1 MAVDV
6 VPPLPATTH
15 GADGGG
21 GGVTPS
27 LLAPVSGVVCMFV
40 SAYMSELLSYYVTLG
55 ISLACFARAVWPD
68 RVDAVLVPLAAHA
81 RRAALLARADLE
93 ADLRLLRAHPATAP
107 ACAAAEACARRA
119 CAAVAAFLDG
129 VKRRAVAKWAEHRA
143 AAGVAWFLLR
153 LAGRAAWIAVTVLL
167 DAAREEA
174 AAHAPAA
181 MAYLRGL
188 VPGGI
193 GSPATSSSEGEQ
205 AKEEDDIAG
214 FELRDV
220 VSLVGIAFYLLFSI
234 RFVLSFGTISGK
246 HFYGMFLV
254 MCGLA
259 VMVAEWINPPDDDDS
274 NTTAGDT
281 SADDTTQQEG
291 DDAGDQARLDAE
303 LEEVRG
309 SWQFMY
315 VLIFMAFCFDAF
327 LLHATFGPQPTLLLL
342 LAVCNFWVLGIG
354 KDVQLAPDD
363 GEGAEGGS
371 AAAEAAVGVDE
382 AVNTWR
388 WGAAWVFVASSVKV
402 LAIYLVVDFYMAA
415 LSSLWLCAMADLM
428 LAEEDSLLELYRSGG
443 DEDREEDD
451 SGSGEDVNGG
461 AEEGADEA
469 SAGAAEHSDTSS
481 SEDEEEDYVLE
492 ERCNSSEEL
501 SDTKLS
507 EDEEEDYVLEER
519 CDSSEE
525 RTNAISSEDEEEDYV
540 LEERCNS
547 SEERGNATSS
557 EDEAEGA
564 TEEHCDGSEE
574 HEHLKEQRQEEPDCS
589 SGGSMDDGWDFVEV
603 DPEMLV
609 TDNTGANRKSSSLLP
624 WK

>member
-15 GADGGG
+15 GADGGAAAAG
-21 GGVTPS
+21 ATAADAAPS
-27 LLAPVSGVVCMFV
+27 LLAPVSGIVCIFV
-40 SAYMSELLSYYVTLG
+40 SAFVSELLSYYVSLG

-68 RVDAVLVPLAAHA
+68 RVDAVLVPLGAHA

-93 ADLRLLRAHPATAP
+93 TDLRRLRAHPATAP
-107 ACAAAEACARRA
+107 ACD
-119 CAAVAAFLDG
+119 AVARWAG
-129 VKRRAVAKWAEHRA
+129 AARRRAVAKWAEHKA

-153 LAGRAAWIAVTVLL
+153 LAGRAARIAATVLL

-193 GSPATSSSEGEQ
+193 SSPATSSNEGEQ

-214 FELRDV
+214 LELRDV

-234 RFVLSFGTISGK
+234 RFVLSFGTMSGK
-246 HFYGMFLV
+246 QFYGMFLV

-259 VMVAEWINPPDDDDS
+259 VMTAEWINPPDDDDS
-274 NTTAGDT
+274 DTTAGDR
-281 SADDTTQQEG
+281 SADETTQQEG
-291 DDAGDQARLDAE
+291 GDAGDQARLDAE

-315 VLIFMAFCFDAF
+315 ALIFMAFCFDAF

-354 KDVQLAPDD
+354 KDIQLAPED
-363 GEGAEGGS
+363 GEGAEGRS
-371 AAAEAAVGVDE
+371 AASAEAAAVVDE

-388 WGAAWVFVASSVKV
+388 WGAVWVFVASSVKV
-402 LAIYLVVDFYMAA
+402 LAIFLVVDFYVAA
-415 LSSLWLCAMADLM
+415 LSSLWLCLMADL
-428 LAEEDSLLELYRSGG
+428 LLTEEDSLLELYESGG
-443 DEDREEDD
+443 DEDREEGDA
-451 SGSGEDVNGG
+451 GSGEDVNGG

-492 ERCNSSEEL
+492 ERCNSSEEH
-501 SDTKLS
+501 SNTNLS

-540 LEERCNS
+540 LEERCDS
-547 SEERGNATSS
+547 SEERVNATSS

-564 TEEHCDGSEE
+564 AEEHCDGSEE
-574 HEHLKEQRQEEPDCS
+574 HEHLEEQRQEELDCS

-609 TDNTGANRKSSSLLP
+609 KDNTGANRKSSSLLP